1 MNQKKK
7 LLNIIADKTAIHI
20 CAFDVVPDI
29 MIVTKEQY
37 ELVKDSS
44 YVATLRVIFE
54 ENIKSPILLRK

>member
-7 LLNIIADKTAIHI
+7 LLAVIATKSATHI
-20 CAFDVVPDI
+20 TAFDCLPDI